1 LKAVEG
7 RLCERIQNFDRK
19 KERKREKVAR
29 NVFIAVPAA
38 VERDRFRT
46 DARQWGLQE
55 IPAKTQS
62 L

>member
-1 LKAVEG
+1 LIADS
-7 RLCERIQNFDRK
+7 NFDRK

>member
-7 RLCERIQNFDRK
+7 RLCHSKFRQ

>member
-1 LKAVEG
+1 LKAGFVSGFKISTE
-7 RLCERIQNFDRK
+7 ER
-19 KERKREKVAR
+19 EREKVAR